1 MKNKLA
7 TPVSLKNS
15 KIALAYLLLTFC
27 RGALNKSLKHSFFRL
42 YIWAFSSLSLRL
54 VLGLSFLKTTAF
66 LKSLDFK
73 LFGFFAVSLR
83 FCHAKIFEI

>member
-1 MKNKLA
+1 MKSKLA

-42 YIWAFSSLSLRL
+42 YIWAFRSLSLYPMFKAI
-54 VLGLSFLKTTAF
+54 FLKTTAF
-66 LKSLDFK
+66 LKFLDFK

-83 FCHAKIFEI
+83 FCYAKIFEI